1 MISVIIKFI
10 LLAMFNIS
18 FYSITKASCTL
29 SMWISYGFIHFAFLM
44 FFLEPLFVQNSKNSK
59 HVVIE
64 SITLLTIIY
73 FFCSLSVG
81 IFFLINPL
89 LVVYQYSIEV
99 FVTGIYLIILIIT
112 VVINNKIAKNE
123 SEFLADKQF
132 LTTVFVKAEFIKS
145 KVTDKKLL
153 MNLQEQT
160 KYSPVKSSE
169 IVRNYENELIK
180 ILDDITLNIDALQ
193 EIELNN
199 KIETCKNLLNQRNL
213 LLKKNLW
220 NIY

>member
-10 LLAMFNIS
+10 LLAMFDIS

-59 HVVIE
+59 HVAIE

-89 LVVYQYSIEV
+89 VVVYQYSIEV

-112 VVINNKIAKNE
+112 VVINKIAKNE

-153 MNLQEQT
+153 MDLQEQT

-180 ILDDITLNIDALQ
+180 ILDDITLNIDVLQ

-213 LLKKNLW
+213 LLKKNL
-220 NIY
+220 

>member
-145 KVTDKKLL
+145 NVTDKKLL

-193 EIELNN
+193 EIELND

-213 LLKKNLW
+213 LLKKNL
-220 NIY
+220 

>member
-153 MNLQEQT
+153 MDLQEQT

>member
-153 MNLQEQT
+153 MDLQEQT

-213 LLKKNLW
+213 LLKKNL
-220 NIY
+220 

>member
-59 HVVIE
+59 HVAIE

-153 MNLQEQT
+153 MDLQEQT

-180 ILDDITLNIDALQ
+180 ILDDTTLNIDVLQ

-213 LLKKNLW
+213 LLKKNL
-220 NIY
+220 

>member
-10 LLAMFNIS
+10 LLAMFNIL

-59 HVVIE
+59 HVAIE

-89 LVVYQYSIEV
+89 VVVYQYSIEV

-112 VVINNKIAKNE
+112 VVINKIAKNE

-153 MNLQEQT
+153 MDLQEQT

-180 ILDDITLNIDALQ
+180 ILDDITLNIDVLQ

-213 LLKKNLW
+213 LLKKNL
-220 NIY
+220 

>member
-59 HVVIE
+59 HVAIE

-153 MNLQEQT
+153 MDLQEQS

-180 ILDDITLNIDALQ
+180 ILDDITLNIDVLQ

-199 KIETCKNLLNQRNL
+199 KIETCKNLLNQRNI
-213 LLKKNLW
+213 LLKKSL
-220 NIY
+220 

>member
-213 LLKKNLW
+213 LLKKNL
-220 NIY
+220 

>member
-59 HVVIE
+59 HVAIE

-153 MNLQEQT
+153 MDLQEQT

-180 ILDDITLNIDALQ
+180 ILDDITLNIDVLQ

-213 LLKKNLW
+213 LLKKNL
-220 NIY
+220 